1 MDGRRLDTGN
11 TMIEMMI
18 DLGIIIACG
27 IVVGYMLHVLEEL
40 FN

>member
-1 MDGRRLDTGN
+1 
-11 TMIEMMI
+11 MIETMI

-27 IVVGYMLHVLEEL
+27 IVVGYMLYVLEEL